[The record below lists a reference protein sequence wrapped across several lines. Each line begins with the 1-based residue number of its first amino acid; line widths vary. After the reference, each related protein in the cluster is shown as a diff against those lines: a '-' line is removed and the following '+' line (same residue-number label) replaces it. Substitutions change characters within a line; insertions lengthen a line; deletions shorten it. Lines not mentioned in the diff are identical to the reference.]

1 MEHLKYRADIDGLRA
16 VAVLSVVIFHYFPS
30 ILPGGF
36 VGVDIFFVISGY
48 LITSI
53 ILKSASSNSFSY
65 VEFYK
70 RRILRI
76 FPALSIVLISC
87 LIIGWIYFFQD
98 DYKSLGKHV
107 FSGAFFISNLT
118 LWSESGYFDSQSYLK
133 PLLHLWSLGIEEQ
146 FYILWPIV
154 ILCCFKSKHSKRN
167 ILLSCAA
174 IFIVSYTISVSTM
187 AYEGGA
193 NYYSPA
199 SRFWELMAGAII
211 ATLRFMGIKT
221 SVSKSMSLLGV
232 IIITLSIA
240 LINENMAFPGYIA
253 IIPVIGASLIIAS
266 NGNDWFAS
274 KALSFKPIVFIGLI
288 SYPLYLWHWPV
299 YSFYRSIL
307 SGSPSTNE
315 LLILMALALVLAIL
329 TYFLLEKPLRH
340 SRKKSITTIILAVVV
355 FGSGVF
361 GIVAYSMNGIKE
373 RSVNKSA
380 GEYASVTNVYDYY
393 KYGELLRGG
402 ICHSVL
408 LKDAISNGCI
418 KNSRNNIFIIGDSYA
433 AALYNGLSSYI
444 KNNNGKYV
452 ISQMTDGNAPP
463 LFVSGKD
470 DLQRNVGSI
479 NADRIKEIGIVKP
492 EIVLLTW
499 SVRGSNGVHDKKL
512 AIEALSLTIKEIKKV
527 SPQSR
532 LIVVGP
538 VPEWNANLV
547 KVISNYTSEFK
558 KTPPIY
564 MSYGLNDEIK
574 GWDKYFD
581 ENVPKLGVEY
591 ISAYRVLCN
600 ESGCLT
606 RVGNGPDNLTAVDW
620 GHLTKPGSDFL
631 MNKIGN
637 LIIK

>member
-1 MEHLKYRADIDGLRA
+1 MEHLKYRPDIDGLRA
-16 VAVLSVVIFHYFPS
+16 IAVLSVVIFHYFPS

-70 RRILRI
+70 RRIIRI
-76 FPALSIVLISC
+76 FPSLSIVLVSC
-87 LIIGWIYFFQD
+87 LIIGWFYLFQD

-107 FSGAFFISNLT
+107 FSGAYFISNLT

-146 FYILWPIV
+146 FYIFWPVV
-154 ILCCFKSKHSKRN
+154 ILLCFKSKYSKRN

-211 ATLRFMGIKT
+211 AALRFMGIKT
-221 SVSKSMSLLGV
+221 SVYKSMSLIGV

-240 LINENMAFPGYIA
+240 LINEKMAFPGYIA
-253 IIPVIGASLIIAS
+253 IMPVIGASLVIAS
-266 NGNDWFAS
+266 SGNNWIAS
-274 KALSFKPIVFIGLI
+274 KILSFKPIVFIGLI

-299 YSFYRSIL
+299 YSFYRSIF

-329 TYFLLEKPLRH
+329 TYYLLENPLRH
-340 SRKKSITTIILAVVV
+340 SEKRSITTIILAVVV

-361 GIVAYSMNGIKE
+361 GFVTYSMNGIKE

-408 LKDAISNGCI
+408 LKNAISNGCI

-444 KNNNGKYV
+444 KNNNKKYV

-463 LFVSGKD
+463 LFVNGQD
-470 DLQRNVGSI
+470 DLQRDVSSVNV
-479 NADRIKEIGIVKP
+479 DRIKEIGIAKP
-492 EIVLLTW
+492 EIVLLNW
-499 SVRGSNGVHDKKL
+499 SVRGSNGVQEYL
-512 AIEALSLTIKEIKKV
+512 QYWITLSL
-527 SPQSR
+527 
-532 LIVVGP
+532 
-538 VPEWNANLV
+538 
-547 KVISNYTSEFK
+547 SNT
-558 KTPPIY
+558 
-564 MSYGLNDEIK
+564 GQ
-574 GWDKYFD
+574 
-581 ENVPKLGVEY
+581 
-591 ISAYRVLCN
+591 AY
-600 ESGCLT
+600 
-606 RVGNGPDNLTAVDW
+606 
-620 GHLTKPGSDFL
+620 
-631 MNKIGN
+631 
-637 LIIK
+637 

>member
-1 MEHLKYRADIDGLRA
+1 MEHLKYRPDIDGLRA

-87 LIIGWIYFFQD
+87 IIIGWVYFFQD

-154 ILCCFKSKHSKRN
+154 ILLCFKSKYSKRN

-174 IFIVSYTISVSTM
+174 IFIVSYTISVFTM

-221 SVSKSMSLLGV
+221 SVSKSMSLIGV

-240 LINENMAFPGYIA
+240 LINEKMAFPGYIA

-266 NGNDWFAS
+266 NGNDWIAS
-274 KALSFKPIVFIGLI
+274 KILSFKPIVFIGLI
-288 SYPLYLWHWPV
+288 STRYIYGTGQFIH
-299 YSFYRSIL
+299 SI
-307 SGSPSTNE
+307 
-315 LLILMALALVLAIL
+315 VL
-329 TYFLLEKPLRH
+329 YFLDHR
-340 SRKKSITTIILAVVV
+340 
-355 FGSGVF
+355 
-361 GIVAYSMNGIKE
+361 
-373 RSVNKSA
+373 
-380 GEYASVTNVYDYY
+380 
-393 KYGELLRGG
+393 
-402 ICHSVL
+402 
-408 LKDAISNGCI
+408 
-418 KNSRNNIFIIGDSYA
+418 
-433 AALYNGLSSYI
+433 
-444 KNNNGKYV
+444 
-452 ISQMTDGNAPP
+452 
-463 LFVSGKD
+463 
-470 DLQRNVGSI
+470 
-479 NADRIKEIGIVKP
+479 
-492 EIVLLTW
+492 
-499 SVRGSNGVHDKKL
+499 
-512 AIEALSLTIKEIKKV
+512 
-527 SPQSR
+527 
-532 LIVVGP
+532 
-538 VPEWNANLV
+538 VP
-547 KVISNYTSEFK
+547 
-558 KTPPIY
+558 
-564 MSYGLNDEIK
+564 MSY
-574 GWDKYFD
+574 
-581 ENVPKLGVEY
+581 
-591 ISAYRVLCN
+591 
-600 ESGCLT
+600 
-606 RVGNGPDNLTAVDW
+606 
-620 GHLTKPGSDFL
+620 
-631 MNKIGN
+631 
-637 LIIK
+637 